1 MDYNDNSKSSLKDR
15 SNQYSGNS
23 VWSPPIFRYCSKQT
37 KKLEKKVHRE
47 FALCWLERNTM
58 AKKTK
63 VLEVELSR
71 KPRHKKVAI
80 KVTSDFVSNEKLDG
94 ALGRLKKLL
103 NESPLEVPS
112 AKSLVFEVNMNPQ
125 GKMRFSHISGEIDTT
140 SRLFANIRGR
150 VKTIAK
156 YYDVN
161 TLKKEE
167 EVEVEPLEE
176 VFSSESRLAVLDKKA
191 AKAVRDAIVVLKP
204 YVVQA
209 RNLSEISE
217 KYEELCPGET
227 LSASKEA
234 LEELRALLDS

>member
-1 MDYNDNSKSSLKDR
+1 MS
-15 SNQYSGNS
+15 
-23 VWSPPIFRYCSKQT
+23 
-37 KKLEKKVHRE
+37 
-47 FALCWLERNTM
+47 
-58 AKKTK
+58 KKTK
-63 VLEVELSR
+63 VLEVEISR
-71 KPRHKKVAI
+71 KSRHKKVAI

-156 YYDVN
+156 YYDVES
-161 TLKKEE
+161 LKKDEE
-167 EVEVEPLEE
+167 TKDEPVGEALP
-176 VFSSESRLAVLDKKA
+176 SAQSEDRLATLDKQA
-191 AKAVRDAIVVLKP
+191 AKAVRDAIEVLRP
-204 YVVQA
+204 YIVHA
-209 RNLSEISE
+209 KNLAEISSR
-217 KYEELCPGET
+217 YEELCPGET